1 MIFGT
6 RVWGTALAAV
16 IMSSALGCGSSSGG
30 TTATGGSGGH
40 GPSSG
45 QGGAG
50 NSATGGHS
58 ATGTGGTSGGGT
70 FTTSVPSGTK
80 LTALTPA
87 QGMQLCNDLNTY
99 FQGTL
104 SSVLCKEAG
113 VEAAVFLQAFNSAS
127 TDAQLQMACQ
137 QSYDDCLHPDGGATT
152 STDNCNPSSEPAT
165 CQATVGDLKTCV
177 DDQATAYQQLS
188 ASLPSCSSLTAAKVA
203 SFLSSGAD
211 AGTTAGND
219 PPSCTKFDSTCSS
232 MTKM

>member
-1 MIFGT
+1 MDGI
-6 RVWGTALAAV
+6 RSWGTALAAV
-16 IMSSALGCGSSSGG
+16 IISSAIGCGSSGSS
-30 TTATGGSGGH
+30 TTATGGNGGQA
-40 GPSSG
+40 PTTG

-50 NSATGGHS
+50 NSATGGHG

-80 LTALTPA
+80 LTALTAA

-104 SSVLCKEAG
+104 TPVLCKEAG
-113 VEAAVFLQAFNSAS
+113 VEAAVFLQAFNSSA

-137 QSYDDCLHPDGGATT
+137 QSYNDCLNPDGGATT
-152 STDNCNPSSEPAT
+152 STGDCDPSNEPAT

-177 DDQATAYQQLS
+177 NDQTTAYQQLS

-203 SFLSSGAD
+203 SLLSSGAD
-211 AGTTAGND
+211 GGTATGND
-219 PPSCTKFDSTCSS
+219 PPSCTKFDSTCNS

>member
-1 MIFGT
+1 MNGT
-6 RVWGTALAAV
+6 RIWGTALAAV
-16 IMSSALGCGSSSGG
+16 IISSGVGCGGGSS
-30 TTATGGSGGH
+30 TAATGGNGGH
-40 GPSSG
+40 AQTTG

-50 NSATGGHS
+50 NSATGGHG
-58 ATGTGGTSGGGT
+58 ATSTGGTSGGGT

-80 LTALTPA
+80 LTSLTPA

-104 SSVLCKEAG
+104 TPVLCKESG
-113 VEAAVFLQAFNSAS
+113 VEAAVFLQAFQSAA

-137 QSYDDCLHPDGGATT
+137 QAYNDCLNPDGGATT
-152 STDNCNPSSEPAT
+152 TTGNCDPSSEPAT

-177 DDQATAYQQLS
+177 DDQTTAYQQLS

-203 SFLSSGAD
+203 TFVSSGAD
-211 AGTTAGND
+211 GGTTTGNE
-219 PPSCTKFDSTCSS
+219 PASCTKFDSTCSS